1 MERNNSLFCKT
12 LIKSN
17 KTNGLMKCKVLP
29 CLFFLIIATQVKSQS
44 YFYTNQNYADPITFE
59 GGVSGGIMNSLTD
72 VGGRAGRGKAGAK
85 DLNMQ
90 VTTACAGI
98 YIGAI
103 YFYTIGLRLEG
114 TLGKVQSH
122 DSLLKDVKNTAIGR
136 YNRNLSFRSPIKE
149 VNLLLEFHPVDF
161 FRDFDPDAVVPKFS
175 PYILGGVGYFHFN
188 PQANLNGK
196 WIDLKPLHTEGEG
209 FAEYPSS
216 REYSLNQVNFSYGI
230 GLAYSIGN
238 RLNLRLEYVSRKL
251 NTDYLDDL
259 HGRYVDPAIFSKYL
273 TGNDLTNALLLN
285 KRIRPGAKPEETT
298 QSPGSIRGNPS
309 NNDSYFTGVFKIGY
323 IFGRQSPS
331 VNNRKYN
338 RPMRSPTRF

>member
-44 YFYTNQNYADPITFE
+44 YFYTNQNYANPITFE
-59 GGVSGGIMNSLTD
+59 GGISGGIMNSLTD

-136 YNRNLSFRSPIKE
+136 YNRNLSFR
-149 VNLLLEFHPVDF
+149 
-161 FRDFDPDAVVPKFS
+161 
-175 PYILGGVGYFHFN
+175 
-188 PQANLNGK
+188 
-196 WIDLKPLHTEGEG
+196 
-209 FAEYPSS
+209 
-216 REYSLNQVNFSYGI
+216 
-230 GLAYSIGN
+230 
-238 RLNLRLEYVSRKL
+238 
-251 NTDYLDDL
+251 
-259 HGRYVDPAIFSKYL
+259 
-273 TGNDLTNALLLN
+273 
-285 KRIRPGAKPEETT
+285 
-298 QSPGSIRGNPS
+298 
-309 NNDSYFTGVFKIGY
+309 
-323 IFGRQSPS
+323 
-331 VNNRKYN
+331 
-338 RPMRSPTRF
+338 